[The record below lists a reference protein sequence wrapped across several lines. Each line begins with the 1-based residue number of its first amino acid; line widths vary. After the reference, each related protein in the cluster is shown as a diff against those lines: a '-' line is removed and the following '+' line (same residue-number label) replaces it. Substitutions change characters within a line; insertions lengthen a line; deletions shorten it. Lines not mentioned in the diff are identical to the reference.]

1 MGHPEPHLRH
11 VGDIRCGAGRRLRL
25 TVIPERRPRPLA
37 RGHAVVAQGD
47 HGQHIPGLGGLFP
60 HPAGLH
66 RTAADALALIQQLSQ
81 HGKCFGSALFGCLLV
96 VVERVGPLP
105 GQSSL
110 AALVQLFLAG
120 LIGVPAGV
128 EQAVEQAGIQRG
140 RGRPRVQHDTVHLL
154 AVQHFLHGV
163 HQQQL
168 RHGTGRR
175 ASVSLRRFHGGED
188 GQVVF
193 AFLDPQGQVLRFF
206 RRDRVFCP
214 GGAPFL

>member
-1 MGHPEPHLRH
+1 M
-11 VGDIRCGAGRRLRL
+11 
-25 TVIPERRPRPLA
+25 
-37 RGHAVVAQGD
+37 
-47 HGQHIPGLGGLFP
+47 
-60 HPAGLH
+60 
-66 RTAADALALIQQLSQ
+66 
-81 HGKCFGSALFGCLLV
+81 
-96 VVERVGPLP
+96 ERVGPLP

-175 ASVSLRRFHGGED
+175 ALVGLRRFHGGED

-193 AFLDPQGQVLRFF
+193 AFLGAQGPQGQVPRFF